1 MIFNSKLLMMG
12 AILFLAIV
20 ILPSLISLWI
30 DYLWFQDV
38 GYASIFTKIL
48 LTKISTGLITFL
60 VVSALSFLIL
70 KFTLKIKPK
79 PTHNDNVI
87 DIDMSSPSKKNNNK
101 LILILSLGVGL
112 VATLISVTA
121 LWENILLFLNQTP
134 FESIDPIFNRDISFY
149 FFTLPL
155 LEVIYSLALFLLF
168 GPAILTFIFSF
179 YNQGFGMDP
188 LKAIVKSLAYFLSA
202 FFILL
207 AIAFQL
213 QIINLLYSTRGS
225 TYGAGFTDINI
236 TLPYLYIA
244 SAASIIAGIVFLIG
258 IRKKNWRTTIIGPGL
273 LLAVILVGNL
283 AQILVQNFIV
293 NPNELNQ
300 EREYITRNI
309 QMTNASYG
317 LDNITDI
324 EFTVDNNLT
333 YDDIEET
340 RVTIDN
346 IRINDFRPART
357 IFNQLQ
363 GMRLYYQFN
372 DVDIDRYT
380 IDGQQTQVFITSR
393 ELNQDLLPAK
403 TWINKYLKYTH
414 GYGVVVAPA
423 NEVTAQG
430 QPAMKVK
437 NIPPVSEVPE
447 LEITRP
453 EIYFGEKT
461 NDYIIVNT
469 KEKEI
474 DYPLGTDNAET
485 VYEGTAGIS
494 LSGINRPLFAL
505 NQGNIRILISSI
517 ITGESKIIMHRNILD
532 RVEKIAPF
540 FTYDRDPYMVIN
552 QGKLY
557 WMIDAYTLSN
567 KYPYAQPIYFN
578 SAGRS
583 VNYIRN
589 PIKVVVDAYNGDVDY
604 YLVDESDPIANT
616 YSNIFP
622 DLFKP
627 ISQMPA
633 GLREHIRY
641 PVDLFDVQTR
651 IFQDYHME
659 NPNVFY
665 NREDAWSIATETYS
679 NNTEII
685 NPYYVNMSLSSS
697 NEVEYILM
705 RPFTPIGRNN
715 MVGWLAARN
724 DGENY
729 GELVLYRFSKQEL
742 VYGPMQ
748 IESRI
753 SSDGDIAREI
763 ALWDQRGSQVIRGNL
778 LVIPIKNSILYVEP
792 LYIQASNENSLPEV
806 NRIIVAFQDKIVM
819 ERTLDEA
826 LIKLFR
832 GVSGGTGTTIPETPG
847 SGETEQSPTLDIDI
861 NVLARRVREAFERA
875 QNASQSGNWAQYG
888 EALQELETLITQLE
902 DKTSQVD

>member
-1 MIFNSKLLMMG
+1 MMG

>member
-38 GYASIFTKIL
+38 GYASVFTKIL

-188 LKAIVKSLAYFLSA
+188 LKAIVKSLAYFISA

>member
-188 LKAIVKSLAYFLSA
+188 LKAIVKSLAYFISA